1 MAVTGYSEPVDRMSS
16 DNGVDIAAV
25 YQLLTEVARTLAGHD
40 RKIRRLRP
48 QIRSY
53 DRRFDAQDRKLDAQ
67 DRKLNEII
75 GVVNDHTAKLNE
87 LAEVVNRHDRK
98 LDDLTSDIAGLREAV
113 THYHATVLGHGIL
126 YSELDERVRRI
137 ERHLKLGPAAD

>member
-16 DNGVDIAAV
+16 GNGVDIAAV

-40 RKIRRLRP
+40 RRFDGH
-48 QIRSY
+48 
-53 DRRFDAQDRKLDAQ
+53 DRRFDAQDRKLDAQDRKLDAQ

-87 LAEVVNRHDRK
+87 LAEVVNHHDRK

>member
-1 MAVTGYSEPVDRMSS
+1 MSS

-40 RKIRRLRP
+40 RRFDGYDRRFE
-48 QIRSY
+48 SY
-53 DRRFDAQDRKLDAQ
+53 DRRFDAQ

-75 GVVNDHTAKLNE
+75 GVVNDHTTKLNE